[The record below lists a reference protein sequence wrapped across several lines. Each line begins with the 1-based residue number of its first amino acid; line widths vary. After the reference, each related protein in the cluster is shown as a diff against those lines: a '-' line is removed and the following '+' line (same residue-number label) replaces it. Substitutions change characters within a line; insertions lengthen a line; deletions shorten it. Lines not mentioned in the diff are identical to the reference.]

1 MLKINNL
8 TIKKSGK
15 TILENINLE
24 FESGKIYGI
33 LGANG
38 AGKSTL
44 LDGIFELDNTY
55 DMSYNDL
62 KSNNVKLWQE
72 NIGYMLQNFHTHTDL
87 TALEVVLLGA
97 YNELNIKVS
106 DEVLENALKILDGF
120 GVLHLANLNIHE
132 LSGGQRQMIAFAQVL
147 LKNPK
152 ILLLDEPVSALDL
165 KHQCV
170 LLEALKDI
178 TKTKS
183 LISLVVLHDL
193 NLASLFCDEI
203 VIIHKSK
210 VHKKGEINQ
219 ILTKELIKDIYGVNV
234 SIIKSDNKSFI
245 QVLSSIK

>member
-55 DMSYNDL
+55 DMSYNNL

>member
-1 MLKINNL
+1 MLKVNNL
-8 TIKKSGK
+8 SVKKGGK
-15 TILENINLE
+15 TILDDINLE

-44 LDGIFELDNTY
+44 LDGIFELDSVY
-55 DMSYNDL
+55 DLSCGDL
-62 KSNNVKLWQE
+62 KSNDVKLWQE

-120 GVLHLANLNIHE
+120 GVLHLANLNIQE

-152 ILLLDEPVSALDL
+152 VLLLDEPVSALDL

-178 TKTKS
+178 TRTKN

-234 SIIKSDNKSFI
+234 NIIKSEDKSFI